1 MLSDVWAFDIKGK
14 TWKWVDTWGDT
25 LPAARG
31 WFAGDVLTEDKVLV
45 QGGLGES
52 NQWLGDAWMLSF

>member
-1 MLSDVWAFDIKGK
+1 M
-14 TWKWVDTWGDT
+14 DTWGDT